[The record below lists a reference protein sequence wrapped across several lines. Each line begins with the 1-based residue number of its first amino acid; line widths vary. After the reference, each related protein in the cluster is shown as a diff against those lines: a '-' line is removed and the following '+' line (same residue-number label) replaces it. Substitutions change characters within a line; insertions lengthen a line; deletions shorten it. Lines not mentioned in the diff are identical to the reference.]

1 MSIMDEI
8 RVLSPTA
15 ILGYGFPLESLEEGM
30 RRKPHVMAVDA
41 GSTDAGPYYLGQI
54 GSTNGSDSGKLTDF
68 IRTMTADLRPLLRKA
83 VSTGIPLIIGSAGG
97 AGGNLHLTGISRLVK
112 QIAREEGL
120 KFRLGMIKAE
130 IDPAIVNKKLRDGK
144 ITPLGPAPELTTKDV
159 DRAVRIVAQMGI
171 EPFVDA
177 LKLGAQVIVAGRASD
192 PSMFA
197 AMPILNGFDIGL
209 AIHMGKI
216 LECGAIAADPGS
228 GSDIMLGTLMK
239 NYFIVE
245 PMNAARKC
253 TVKSVAAHS
262 LYEASDPWH
271 LHEPGGVVNLE
282 SVSFKQETDRSVRV
296 TGSRF
301 SADSIYRIK
310 LEGAELVGY
319 RTICIAGI
327 RDPGVIEHLD
337 EMLQQARKR
346 TAEQFSD
353 LKPDE
358 WSLYFHVYGKNAV
371 MGPRETET
379 FRGYEVGLLIESI
392 APAQEQASSI
402 CMFVHALILHYG
414 FPGRRSTAGNL
425 AFPFSPQDIAV
436 GPVHRFSI
444 YHLMEV
450 DDPLEYF
457 PIEIEEV
464 SK

>member
-1 MSIMDEI
+1 MDAI

-15 ILGYGFPLESLEEGM
+15 ILGYGFPPESLQEGM
-30 RRKPHVMAVDA
+30 RRNPHVIAVDA
-41 GSTDAGPYYLGQI
+41 GSTDPGPYYLGI
-54 GSTNGSDSGKLTDF
+54 PKGGANGGNAGKLADF
-68 IRTMTADLRPLLRKA
+68 FRTVAADLRPLLRAAVKA
-83 VSTGIPLIIGSAGG
+83 GIPLIIGSAGG
-97 AGGNLHLTGISRLVK
+97 AGGNVHLAGVCRIVKGIAK
-112 QIAREEGL
+112 QEGL
-120 KFRLGMIKAE
+120 AFRLATIQAE
-130 IDPAIVNKKLRDGK
+130 IDPAIVNRKLREGR
-144 ITPLGPAPELTTKDV
+144 ITPLGPVPGLTEKDV

-171 EPFVDA
+171 EPFVEA
-177 LKLGAQVIVAGRASD
+177 LGLGAQVIVAGRASD
-192 PSMFA
+192 PGMFA
-197 AMPILNGFDIGL
+197 AMPILNGFDTGL

-228 GSDIMLGTLMK
+228 GSDVMLGALK
-239 NYFIVE
+239 KDCFIVE
-245 PMNAARKC
+245 PMNGARKC

-282 SVSFKQETDRSVRV
+282 GVSFEQETDRSVRV
-296 TGSRF
+296 AGSRF
-301 SADSIYRIK
+301 SPDSIYRIK

-327 RDPGVIEHLD
+327 RDPGVIGHLD
-337 EMLQQARKR
+337 GILREARKR
-346 TAEQFSD
+346 AVGQFSD

-358 WSLYFHVYGKNAV
+358 WSLHFHVYGRNAV
-371 MGPRETET
+371 MGPLETET
-379 FRGYEVGLLIESI
+379 FRGHEVGLLIESI

-425 AFPFSPQDIAV
+425 AFPFSPQDIPV

-457 PIEIEEV
+457 PIEIEDV
-464 SK
+464 N